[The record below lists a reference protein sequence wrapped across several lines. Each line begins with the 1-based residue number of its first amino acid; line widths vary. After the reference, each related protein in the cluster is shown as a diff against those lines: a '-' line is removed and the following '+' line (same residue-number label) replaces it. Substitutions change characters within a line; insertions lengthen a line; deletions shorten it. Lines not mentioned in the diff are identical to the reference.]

1 MNDKVR
7 DFVLVRGRRIIK
19 KIQVLMG
26 RYSLIGDHQFFSPS
40 VFPWISELEANW
52 PSIRE
57 ELDQVLTRRDDIP
70 NFQDISPDQAHL
82 AKEDRWKTFFF
93 FGYGIDAP
101 GNCSRCP
108 KTSALLKRLPNIKT
122 AFFSILAPQTRIPP
136 HCGPYKGVLRYH
148 LALIVPE
155 PAEGCALRVGE
166 TVAHWEEGKS
176 LLFDDTFEHEVW
188 NETDGTR
195 VILFMDV
202 LRPLPYLV
210 GLLNRTII
218 KAIAASPFIRDAK
231 RNHDAWEQRMAQLW
245 N

>member
-1 MNDKVR
+1 
-7 DFVLVRGRRIIK
+7 
-19 KIQVLMG
+19 MG
-26 RYSLIGDHQFFSPS
+26 RYSLVGDQEFFSPA
-40 VFPWISELEANW
+40 VFPWISELETNW
-52 PSIRE
+52 QTIRE
-57 ELDQVLTRRDDIP
+57 ELDEVLRRREDIP

-101 GNCSRCP
+101 GNCARCP
-108 KTSALLKRLPNIKT
+108 KTAAILKKIPNVKT
-122 AFFSILAPQTRIPP
+122 AFFSILAPHTRIPP

-155 PAEGCALRVGE
+155 PTRGCGLRILNK
-166 TVAHWEEGKS
+166 VAHWEEGKS

-188 NETDGTR
+188 NDTDGTR

-202 LRPLPYLV
+202 LRPLPYLI

-218 KAIAASPFIRDAK
+218 KAIAASPFVRDAK
-231 RNHDAWEQRMAQLW
+231 RNHDAWERRMAQIW